1 MLLALLCALALAPL
15 FAFAVPGRFR
25 REVLLAASLV
35 GLAILDPRLP
45 VLVLAV
51 AGGVHAVVRGLGAGR
66 GPKPGLV
73 VVPGLALLVA
83 LFVFNKL
90 GAGGLGAANEGL
102 LPSQG
107 GLVLLG
113 VSYLVL
119 KAAAALVDAWRGAL
133 RDASFFDVLAW
144 IAFLP
149 VYTSGPIEELDHF
162 RNQRPSPNLPDALA
176 GLERI
181 LFGLVKTMLLS
192 HYLGLWSAPILQE
205 PAGESAWV
213 LLLAV
218 QATTLRIYFD
228 FAGYSDIAIGVSALF
243 GIRIQENFDNPLVRR
258 NITLLW
264 QRWHM
269 TLTRWLR
276 VYLFVPI
283 SRRLLRR
290 GGDRLETAAI
300 GVAHAV
306 TMTFCGLWHG
316 LGWNFVLWGVLQ
328 AAGMLWVA
336 APARTLGARLP
347 AGLRGFWRD
356 SRAGYGLSA
365 LVTFHYFAFTNILFF
380 TGIEGATRFVAALL
394 A

>member
-1 MLLALLCALALAPL
+1 MLLALLCALALAPI
-15 FAFAVPGRFR
+15 FAFSVPSRLR
-25 REVLLAASLV
+25 REALLVASLV
-35 GLAILDPRLP
+35 GLAILDLRLP
-45 VLVLAV
+45 VLVLTTA
-51 AGGVHAVVRGLGAGR
+51 AGVYAVVRSLGSGAGPR
-66 GPKPGLV
+66 PALV

-90 GAGGLGAANEGL
+90 GPSGFGGDTGGL

-113 VSYLVL
+113 VSYLAL

-133 RDASFFDVLAW
+133 RDASFVDVLAW

-149 VYTSGPIEELDHF
+149 IYSSGPIEEFDHF
-162 RNQRPSPNLPDALA
+162 RKQVPRPRLPDALA

-181 LFGLVKTMLLS
+181 LFGLVKTMLFS
-192 HYLGLWSAPILQE
+192 HYLAVWSAPILEDPTGQS
-205 PAGESAWV
+205 GWV

-258 NITLLW
+258 NITQLW

-283 SRRLLRR
+283 SRKLLRS
-290 GGDRLETAAI
+290 GGDRFEVAAI

-316 LGWNFVLWGVLQ
+316 LGWNFVLWGLLQ

-347 AGLRGFWRD
+347 AGWRSLWRG
-356 SRAGYGLSA
+356 SRAGYALSA

-380 TGIEGATRFVAALL
+380 TGIEGAKAFSAALFG
-394 A
+394 